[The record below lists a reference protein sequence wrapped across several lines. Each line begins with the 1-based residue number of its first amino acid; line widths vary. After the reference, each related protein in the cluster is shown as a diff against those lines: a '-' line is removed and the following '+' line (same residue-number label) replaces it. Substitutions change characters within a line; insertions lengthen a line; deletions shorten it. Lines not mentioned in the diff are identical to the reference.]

1 MLYILHKAFGYFMKI
16 ECEFFC
22 SQSSMRSRGR
32 SGFSKKTRVKTVV
45 GEEWRYIRGFLKSVV
60 VYKFC
65 KWKQFKPVILFIIAK
80 DTEIGFKGLI
90 HSFYLM
96 VGLEMECS
104 RFSGIDF
111 QNRSEYRPEIEHE
124 NGAAI

>member
-1 MLYILHKAFGYFMKI
+1 
-16 ECEFFC
+16 
-22 SQSSMRSRGR
+22 MRCRGR
-32 SGFSKKTRVKTVV
+32 SGFSKKTKMKTVV
-45 GEEWRYIRGFLKSVV
+45 DKEWRHLSGFLGSVV
-60 VYKFC
+60 VCEFC
-65 KWKQFKPVILFIIAK
+65 KWKQFEPVILFIIAK